1 MFIKTFKTSRTELI
15 VILIGL
21 ICFIATLWYIIS
33 SATNRT
39 NRTSAAPSVQAEHF
53 LTSAR
58 TSDDRIEFLS
68 QFGWE
73 VDPDPLTV
81 RDVVIPAVFDEVY
94 SDYNDIQKQMGFDL
108 EKHKG
113 CRVKKYEYHVTNYP
127 GNVRNVKATLL
138 IRKGTVVGGDIS
150 AGGQQ
155 RFVHSLLYSQGTGK
169 PVSNGDNA

>member
-108 EKHKG
+108 EKHRG

-138 IRKGTVVGGDIS
+138 IRKGTVVCRTS
-150 AGGQQ
+150 
-155 RFVHSLLYSQGTGK
+155 
-169 PVSNGDNA
+169 PVKGDNPAIFLIFSPRND